1 MKNCLLISI
10 LLLTVFSGCKKDSKT
25 PTKVNKDKIS
35 GYVQKGPF
43 INGTSISIY
52 ELNDD
57 LSQTGKTYNTQ
68 IVDNNGSFGFS
79 NVELTSRFVS
89 LKADGFYFNEISGEQ
104 SKSQI
109 TLYALSD
116 ISDRST
122 INVNILSHLEKS
134 RVEYLMSKGMD
145 FKEAKNQ
152 TQSEI
157 LKIFSI
163 DEVLAKESESLD
175 IAKKGSDNGILLAIS
190 LIFQGYRTEG
200 ELTELLANISN
211 DIKEDGI
218 LDNKTLGAQL
228 INHAVYLK
236 VKSIREYLEKRYA
249 DIGVNAEIPNFE
261 DYIQQFI
268 ENTPFVITESLIK
281 YTASGE
287 HGKNILDV
295 NEVNYSGEQFSFS
308 ANLSKGMSLKIKM
321 TSLSSGD
328 LFMNP
333 FSSKN
338 WNISE
343 YDLETKSQYFTA
355 IDPDKN
361 CDLLMSLDNGK
372 FLIEYF
378 EMGATEPN
386 RSKIITKF

>member
-25 PTKVNKDKIS
+25 PTEVNRDKIS